1 MSNSIILQTQALAL
15 RRHQGTTQV
24 PATTSWQRFKIVRP
38 DFDVLLPILAAAL
51 LLIGF
56 GVVAVPVAVHD
67 LPLLLG

>member
-1 MSNSIILQTQALAL
+1 
-15 RRHQGTTQV
+15 
-24 PATTSWQRFKIVRP
+24 
-38 DFDVLLPILAAAL
+38 VLLPILAAAL